1 MKNSRTMFFLIAG
14 ILLSL
19 VFLAGC
25 VLPHQILPVPAKQ
38 SMNLQN
44 LSDAAFITLDD
55 ANWSAFK
62 QFPPEIRNDIWD
74 YAEKYSI
81 PFVNWGFDPV
91 NDEIDLSAYD
101 FHDTNAINDL
111 NEKKIGNYTIHIFNE
126 TELKKEESV
135 VRAYFTE
142 LGKKPE
148 YQIDNIN
155 LETHSGRSYITLY
168 YNVSTTEN
176 QKIQNSNYKGW
187 KVITVP
193 RINPV
198 ACGRGFIAI
207 GEECLNVSHAM
218 NS

>member
-1 MKNSRTMFFLIAG
+1 MKNSRTTFFLIAG

-25 VLPHQILPVPAKQ
+25 VLPHQILPVPSKQ
-38 SMNLQN
+38 STSHQN
-44 LSDAAFITLDD
+44 LSTTAYITLDD
-55 ANWSAFK
+55 ANWAALQ
-62 QFPPEIRNDIWD
+62 QFPSETRNDIWD

-91 NDEIDLSAYD
+91 NNEIDLSAYD

-111 NEKKIGNYTIHIFNE
+111 NGKKIGNYTIHIFNE
-126 TELKKEESV
+126 TELKKEEPV

-155 LETHSGRSYITLY
+155 LETHSGRSYIILY

-176 QKIQNSNYKGW
+176 QKIQNSFYNGW
-187 KVITVP
+187 KVKIYQS
-193 RINPV
+193 
-198 ACGRGFIAI
+198 
-207 GEECLNVSHAM
+207 EEGLNVSHAM